1 MKRYVTRQD
10 DSVSSRA
17 RVAAQHVAQ
26 AMLAD
31 VDRIAQV
38 IHNEELQAIPELNRD
53 ATINAETFAS
63 NRANIARILTIVANG
78 KNGSAAYDSPP
89 EAFDIGRTFARRG
102 INVELLFM
110 AYWHGQN
117 TGLKEFM
124 SYLRAM
130 SNDDPVVTVE
140 TLAIYVDISTRYGD
154 HVIREVMHAERE
166 EREATSFG
174 AHAARN
180 DLVRLILDG
189 APINVAHS
197 SAEMNYELER
207 YHTAL
212 VLWHEDTP
220 EEQGSFEDLM
230 IAASRHLNER
240 NPILIPSG
248 ASTFWAWIGSDDDNV
263 MSRLKPILDQSPTT
277 GQIVVGPTRYGIQGF
292 RTSHTACLEMQ
303 RMFSGRSNREPSIA
317 WYRDFAVSTL
327 IGQDSQRV
335 TDFIHDTL
343 GALTAD
349 SNRAARL
356 RETLRI
362 YLAEASNAPR
372 TADRLHTH
380 RNTIRQ
386 RVESA
391 AELLGY
397 DPEQH
402 RLAVELALE
411 LKHQFGLGH

>member
-1 MKRYVTRQD
+1 MTSPDNLAQ
-10 DSVSSRA
+10 A
-17 RVAAQHVAQ
+17 TAQQVAK

-38 IHNEELQAIPELNRD
+38 IHEQELQAIPELNRD

-63 NRANIARILTIVANG
+63 NHANITRLLTIVASG
-78 KNGSAAYDSPP
+78 ENGSAAYDSPS
-89 EAFDIGRTFARRG
+89 EAFAIGRTFARRG
-102 INVELLFM
+102 INAELLFL

-117 TGLKEFM
+117 TALKEFM
-124 SYLRAM
+124 SFLQAIG
-130 SNDDPVVTVE
+130 SDNAAVNAE
-140 TLAIYVDISTRYGD
+140 ALATYVDISTDYGD
-154 HVIREVMHAERE
+154 HVIREVMHAERA

-180 DLVRLILDG
+180 DIVRLILDG
-189 APINVAHS
+189 APVDIARTS
-197 SAEMNYELER
+197 KEMSYELDR

-212 VLWHEDTP
+212 VLWHDDTP
-220 EEQGSFEDLM
+220 TEHGSFEDLVV
-230 IAASRHLNER
+230 AASKHLNER

-248 ASTFWAWIGSDDDNV
+248 ASAVWAWIGSDHDDI
-263 MSRLKPILDQSPTT
+263 MPRLKQTLDQHPTQ
-277 GQIVVGPTRYGIQGF
+277 GQIAVGPTRYGMHGF
-292 RTSHTACLEMQ
+292 RTSHTACLETQ
-303 RMFSGRSNREPSIA
+303 RMFSGRSMAPGIA

-335 TDFIHDTL
+335 TDFVHDTL
-343 GALTAD
+343 GALAAN

-372 TADRLHTH
+372 TAERLHTH

-386 RVESA
+386 RIESA
-391 AELLGY
+391 TELLGY

-411 LKHQFGLGH
+411 LKHQLGLGN

>member
-1 MKRYVTRQD
+1 MSTQD
-10 DSVSSRA
+10 DRVHDCA
-17 RVAAQHVAQ
+17 RVTAQHVAK

-31 VDRIAQV
+31 VERIAQV
-38 IHNEELQAIPELNRD
+38 IHDQELQAIPELNQD

-63 NRANIARILTIVANG
+63 NRANIARLLTIVAG
-78 KNGSAAYDSPP
+78 GENGSAAYDSPP

-102 INVELLFM
+102 INAELLFL

-117 TGLKEFM
+117 TALKEFM
-124 SYLRAM
+124 SFLQAIG
-130 SNDDPVVTVE
+130 SDNATVNIE
-140 TLAIYVDISTRYGD
+140 ALAIYVDISTKYGD
-154 HVIREVMHAERE
+154 HVIGEVMNAERE

-180 DLVRLILDG
+180 DIVRLILDG
-189 APINVAHS
+189 APIDIERS
-197 SAEMNYELER
+197 SMEMNYELNR

-212 VLWHEDTP
+212 VLWNDERPT
-220 EEQGSFEDLM
+220 EQGSFEDLVVT
-230 IAASRHLNER
+230 ASKNLDER

-248 ASTFWAWIGSDDDNV
+248 ASAAWAWIGSDHDDI
-263 MSRLKPILDQSPTT
+263 MHHLKETLNPYPRQGHIA
-277 GQIVVGPTRYGIQGF
+277 VGPTRYGIQGF

-303 RMFSGRSNREPSIA
+303 RMFSGRSMAPGIA
-317 WYRDFAVSTL
+317 WYRDFAVSAL

-343 GALTAD
+343 GALAAD

-391 AELLGY
+391 TELLGY

-402 RLAVELALE
+402 RLAVELALK
-411 LKHQFGLGH
+411 LSHQFGLGA